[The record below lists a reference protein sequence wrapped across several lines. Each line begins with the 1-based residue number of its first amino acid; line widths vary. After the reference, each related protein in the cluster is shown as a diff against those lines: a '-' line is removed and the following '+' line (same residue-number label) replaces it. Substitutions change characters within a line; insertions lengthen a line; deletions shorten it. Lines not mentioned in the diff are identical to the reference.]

1 MKRKWEGNTIVCVKN
16 LPRNKTEK
24 EIIQFF
30 SNCDFIKEIRLPTFK
45 GTTELKGIGFI
56 DVSNE

>member
-1 MKRKWEGNTIVCVKN
+1 MNKRKFEGGTIICIKN

-24 EIIQFF
+24 EIIEFF
-30 SNCDFIKEIRLPTFK
+30 SDCDVKEIRLPTFK